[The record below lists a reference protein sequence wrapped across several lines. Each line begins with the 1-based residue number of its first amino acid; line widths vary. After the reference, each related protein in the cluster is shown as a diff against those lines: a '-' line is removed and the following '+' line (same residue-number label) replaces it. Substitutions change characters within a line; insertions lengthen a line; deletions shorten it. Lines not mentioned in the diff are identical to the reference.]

1 VSRRED
7 PRPAAGKRWLA
18 PALVIVVAL
27 GASLAG
33 LLNEFAQDDIGI
45 IRDNARVHDPANWR
59 AILTSP
65 YWPPPWHVE
74 LYRPLSSYL
83 HAMQY
88 ALGGGSP
95 LVFRI
100 TSYLLYAGASLAVLA
115 MARTVLPRPY
125 ALGAALLFA
134 AHPVHVEAVAPAV
147 GQSELLVAL
156 AAGLMTAWY
165 VRCRRLGNGSLT
177 ARDWAAIAV
186 LYLAASLAKEQGLLL
201 PGMLLAAELFLLSR
215 PGRRAATRLATGYA
229 ALAVLALGVVL
240 VRLRVL
246 GGELAA
252 NFPAEALEGLGV
264 GGRALTMLQVVPHWA
279 RLLLWPAHLQ
289 ADYSPQEIVAS
300 SGLGSAE
307 LLGLALLV
315 GATERGDA
323 GRPLAAVQLRGDPPR
338 ATR

>member
-1 VSRRED
+1 VSLPEGS
-7 PRPAAGKRWLA
+7 RPGAGKGWIG
-18 PALVIVVAL
+18 PVLVIAVAL
-27 GASLAG
+27 AASLSG

-45 IRDNARVHDPANWR
+45 IRDNARVHDPANWK

-74 LYRPLSSYL
+74 LYRPLSSFL
-83 HAMQY
+83 HALQY
-88 ALGGGSP
+88 AVGGGSP

-115 MARTVLPRPY
+115 MARVLLPRPY

-177 ARDWAAIAV
+177 ARDWTAIAV

-201 PGMLLAAELFLLSR
+201 PGMLLSAELFLLSW
-215 PGRRAATRLATGYA
+215 PGRRAATRLAAGYA
-229 ALAVLALGVVL
+229 ALAILALGGVL
-240 VRLRVL
+240 VRRRGR
-246 GGELAA
+246 GGERAA
-252 NFPAEALEGLGV
+252 PVPAEAREGVGR
-264 GGRALTMLQVVPHWA
+264 GGRART
-279 RLLLWPAHLQ
+279 LLPA
-289 ADYSPQEIVAS
+289 
-300 SGLGSAE
+300 SA
-307 LLGLALLV
+307 AP
-315 GATERGDA
+315 RG
-323 GRPLAAVQLRGDPPR
+323 PPG
-338 ATR
+338 